1 MKNLKK
7 DLLLGSVSISYYE
20 NANVKIMI
28 NKDLIL
34 NVEQGSDEW
43 LKARLGV
50 ITASEFHKIITP
62 NGSKSASANKY
73 MGKLIAEHLTSEQ
86 QDIYCSDDMFN
97 GIERE
102 PKARSFFEVIKGVKV
117 DEVGMVFKDSDKAIA
132 CSPDGLVRLY
142 PYIENDDV
150 DGIGVRYKVGLEI
163 KCPKLAN
170 HISYVISDQMPKKYI
185 PQVQGSIWTTG
196 ADGWWFM
203 SHHPDYKPL
212 IIFVERDNAYIEKM
226 EKIILSFSELLQIHK
241 RANNE

>member
-1 MKNLKK
+1 
-7 DLLLGSVSISYYE
+7 
-20 NANVKIMI
+20 MI

-62 NGSKSASANKY
+62 SGSKSASANEY
-73 MGKLIAEHLTSEQ
+73 MGKLIAEHLTGEQ
-86 QDIYCSDDMFN
+86 QDNYCSSDMDRGN
-97 GIERE
+97 ELE
-102 PKARSFFEVIKGVKV
+102 PKARLFFEVIKGVMVEK
-117 DEVGMVFKDSDKAIA
+117 VGMVYKDSNKNIA
-132 CSPDGLVRLY
+132 CSPDGLLY
-142 PYIENDDV
+142 SSDNGFDFYCKNE
-150 DGIGVRYKVGLEI
+150 GLEI

-170 HISYVISDQMPKKYI
+170 HISYVIDNKMPKKYI

-203 SHHPDYKPL
+203 SYHPDYKPL
-212 IIFVERDNAYIEKM
+212 IVFVERDNEYIKKM

-241 RANNE
+241 EK

>member
-1 MKNLKK
+1 
-7 DLLLGSVSISYYE
+7 
-20 NANVKIMI
+20 MI

-50 ITASEFHKIITP
+50 ITASEFSKIITP
-62 NGSKSASANKY
+62 TGSKSASANEY
-73 MGKLIAEHLTSEQ
+73 MGKLIAEHITGEQ
-86 QDIYCSDDMFN
+86 QDTYCSSDMDR
-97 GIERE
+97 GTMLE

-117 DEVGMVFKDSDKAIA
+117 DKVGMVYKDSDKTIA
-132 CSPDGLVRLY
+132 CSPDGLIMDY
-142 PYIENDDV
+142 HSITDEPMGYFE
-150 DGIGVRYKVGLEI
+150 GLEI

-170 HISYVISDQMPKKYI
+170 HIGYVISDQMPKQYI

-203 SHHPDYKPL
+203 SYHPDYKPL
-212 IIFVERDNAYIEKM
+212 IIFVERDNEYIEKM

-241 RANNE
+241 GV